1 MSSDPFTFLWNAVL
15 TLGAMLM
22 SLYIKSHGDSVKDH
36 RELIAKTREEM
47 REKYVHKDD
56 MKLVTDN
63 INARFD
69 RIEEKIDKII
79 GRNQHAS

>member
-1 MSSDPFTFLWNAVL
+1 VYLKT
-15 TLGAMLM
+15 
-22 SLYIKSHGDSVKDH
+22 HGDSVKEH

-79 GRNQHAS
+79 GKN

>member
-1 MSSDPFTFLWNAVL
+1 MQSDPFNYLWNGVL

-22 SLYIKSHGDSVKDH
+22 SVYLKNQGDSVKEH
-36 RELIAKTREEM
+36 RDLIAKTREEL
-47 REKYVHKDD
+47 RERYVAKDD
-56 MKLVTDN
+56 LKMVTEN

-79 GRNQHAS
+79 GKN

>member
-1 MSSDPFTFLWNAVL
+1 
-15 TLGAMLM
+15 
-22 SLYIKSHGDSVKDH
+22 
-36 RELIAKTREEM
+36 M

-79 GRNQHAS
+79 GKN

>member
-1 MSSDPFTFLWNAVL
+1 MQSDPFTYLWNGVL
-15 TLGAMLM
+15 TLGTMLM
-22 SLYIKSHGDSVKDH
+22 GVYLKSQGDSVKEH

-79 GRNQHAS
+79 GKN

>member
-1 MSSDPFTFLWNAVL
+1 MEATALWNTVL
-15 TLGAMLM
+15 TIGVAIVGMYVKNALETT
-22 SLYIKSHGDSVKDH
+22 KSQQI
-36 RELIAKTREEM
+36 LLAKTREEM

-56 MKLVTDN
+56 MKSVTDQ

-79 GRNQHAS
+79 GNT

>member
-1 MSSDPFTFLWNAVL
+1 MNSDPFTYLWNGVL
-15 TLGAMLM
+15 TLGTMLM
-22 SLYIKSHGDSVKDH
+22 GVYLKAHGDSVKENRD
-36 RELIAKTREEM
+36 LLAKTREEM

-63 INARFD
+63 LNNRFD

-79 GRNQHAS
+79 GKN

>member
-1 MSSDPFTFLWNAVL
+1 MQLDPFTYLWNGVL

-22 SLYIKSHGDSVKDH
+22 GVYLKTHGDSVKEH

-79 GRNQHAS
+79 GKN

>member
-1 MSSDPFTFLWNAVL
+1 MNSDPFTYLWNGVL
-15 TLGAMLM
+15 TLGTMLM
-22 SLYIKSHGDSVKDH
+22 GVYLKTHGDSVKENRD
-36 RELIAKTREEM
+36 LLAKTREEM

-79 GRNQHAS
+79 GKD

>member
-1 MSSDPFTFLWNAVL
+1 
-15 TLGAMLM
+15 MLM
-22 SLYIKSHGDSVKDH
+22 GVYLKTHGDSVKEH

-79 GRNQHAS
+79 GKN